1 MTEPCSLAAHAG
13 TGAQPEERARPSGLI
28 DFHHHIRPPGA
39 PEPIMQ
45 LMAGWSPEGA
55 VAEMDEAG
63 VRAGMAFPTPNLGP
77 DTKTRRT
84 LARRWN
90 DYGAALGAR
99 FPGRFGLFASLPL
112 PDVDASLAE
121 IDHATQSLH
130 ADGFGIATSYDD
142 IWLGNEQLWPVY
154 EALNALDA
162 IVFVHPK
169 DAPCCAPDKL
179 SYHREGMDG
188 SWLEWP
194 MNTARTIFS
203 LLVSGTLR
211 RFPRIRFIF
220 SHAGGVMPLLVSRIE
235 GFRGWPH
242 VGEAGL
248 TRLFPN
254 ELRPELGRLYFECAQ
269 AYSTTNIAAIRSIV
283 PDSQLLFG
291 SDYPIFPLTHAAI
304 QFADLKL
311 PTSLESRIAHGN
323 ATRLLSRNDAQEGAT

>member
-1 MTEPCSLAAHAG
+1 
-13 TGAQPEERARPSGLI
+13 
-28 DFHHHIRPPGA
+28 
-39 PEPIMQ
+39 MQ

-55 VAEMDEAG
+55 VAEMDDCG
-63 VRAGMAFPTPNLGP
+63 VRTGMAFPTPNLGP
-77 DTKTRRT
+77 DATTRRT

-90 DYGAALGAR
+90 DYGADLGAR

-112 PDVDASLAE
+112 PDIGASLAE
-121 IDHATQSLH
+121 IDHATQNLH

-142 IWLGNEQLWPVY
+142 IWLGDEQLWPVY
-154 EALNALDA
+154 DALNALDA
-162 IVFVHPK
+162 IVFVHPR

-179 SYHREGMDG
+179 SYHRDVMDG

-242 VGEAGL
+242 VGEKGL
-248 TRLFPN
+248 SRLFPDG
-254 ELRPELGRLYFECAQ
+254 LRPELRQLYFECAQ
-269 AYSTTNIAAIRSIV
+269 SYSPTNITAIRSIV

-291 SDYPIFPLTHAAI
+291 SDYPIFPLAHATI

-311 PTSLESRIAHGN
+311 PTLLESRIAHGN
-323 ATRLLSRNDAQEGAT
+323 ANSLLSSASAPEREIR